1 MGKEEKPCFIEIWQF
16 LARPH
21 PSRPS
26 WSGPRTAR
34 RRSEGAARR
43 SCISPGASSATRDQP
58 PSGTRARGQ
67 SGINSRT
74 PGPARRLRP
83 MASVEGQAARLPA
96 ASPARLVPQGPRLP
110 PRPRPGPR
118 EAALPVNSPLGAAP
132 LPASAPPPGGPE
144 RRVIGPAAPSLSGRV
159 TALVSDR
166 PETGS
171 GVSARGAAAEGVAL
185 PCSLRLAR
193 GSAR

>member
-1 MGKEEKPCFIEIWQF
+1 
-16 LARPH
+16 
-21 PSRPS
+21 
-26 WSGPRTAR
+26 
-34 RRSEGAARR
+34 
-43 SCISPGASSATRDQP
+43 
-58 PSGTRARGQ
+58 
-67 SGINSRT
+67 
-74 PGPARRLRP
+74 

-132 LPASAPPPGGPE
+132 LPASAPPPGAPE

-166 PETGS
+166 PETGIQRVGS
-171 GVSARGAAAEGVAL
+171 EGGAGSWTPDSVPGELSWRLSRPSEGGDRWKL
-185 PCSLRLAR
+185 YHHP
-193 GSAR
+193 G